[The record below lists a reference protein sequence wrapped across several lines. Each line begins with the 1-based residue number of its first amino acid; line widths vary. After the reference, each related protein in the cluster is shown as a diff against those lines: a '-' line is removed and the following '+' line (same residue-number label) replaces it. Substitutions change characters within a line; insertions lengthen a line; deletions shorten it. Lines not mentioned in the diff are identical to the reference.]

1 MGRGIKG
8 NVKKNSTSL
17 LSSKPTE
24 MSAIDRMRA
33 QMQACVAA
41 KAAAAATASS
51 AATTTPTGSSIG
63 LQSPGA
69 RVDTSRDGQL
79 LSSPTSLDQGATH
92 SQLHSTPLVQSPHQ
106 AEGTTSKDLLPGGFP
121 HHGNSLSPSRR
132 HGESPSGQSPL
143 TPP

>member
-63 LQSPGA
+63 LELPGA
-69 RVDTSRDGQL
+69 RVDTL
-79 LSSPTSLDQGATH
+79 
-92 SQLHSTPLVQSPHQ
+92 
-106 AEGTTSKDLLPGGFP
+106 KD
-121 HHGNSLSPSRR
+121 
-132 HGESPSGQSPL
+132 
-143 TPP
+143 